1 MEFKDKLNEYI
12 ELLDCTAKDLAES
25 SGLSAATI
33 SRYRSGERVPEANT
47 QNFTNLVKGLVAI
60 AEQKHFSDITIE
72 SISDTFLEFVQLET
86 IDPAKFQANFN
97 KLLTALSI
105 NISELAKFLNYVVIR
120 PPPKKQL

>member
-60 AEQKHFSDITIE
+60 AEQKHFLDITIE
-72 SISDTFLEFVQLET
+72 SISDTFFRVCST
-86 IDPAKFQANFN
+86 RND
-97 KLLTALSI
+97 
-105 NISELAKFLNYVVIR
+105 
-120 PPPKKQL
+120 